1 MKSMRKI
8 TAMLMAMS
16 LILAVFTFSASAAGV
31 DDLNT
36 AVAQMSIAEGY
47 SNRQAAALNA
57 MDIYNGLDDAEKEQV
72 AHLYLKIQETIA
84 ELDEI
89 KAMADEFIMLVA
101 TISDVAVGDIMGVI
115 ERAEVLVVDQTYPGI
130 TEAKQSLAELKAAH
144 LLLVE
149 NCLLFIDAVA
159 VAEQLSIEEY
169 LELKAAVAEAE
180 KYISSINQSY
190 PGVSGAYLSYTFII
204 SEINTKERYTEGI
217 VSRINAMINAETY
230 IEKLTIQNEIANLIR
245 DDNYLPDYAGL
256 TEELLLQMAET
267 EEYMGQCVINATRF
281 ILMVDAVATAE
292 NYRGALIACYPYL
305 EGVDLTVDGA
315 EAAKDSFDEMVEE
328 YNEVASYCNSLMSG
342 K

>member
-8 TAMLMAMS
+8 TAMLLALS
-16 LILAVFTFSASAAGV
+16 LLITVFAFSASAAGV

-36 AVAQMSIAEGY
+36 AVAQMMSAEGY
-47 SNRQAAALNA
+47 SDRESAYLAAVA
-57 MDIYNGLDDAEKEQV
+57 IYNGLDEREKEQV
-72 AHLYLKIQETIA
+72 ASLYLKIVETRA
-84 ELDEI
+84 ELENI
-89 KAMADEFIMLVA
+89 KANAEDFIILVA
-101 TISDVAVGDIMGVI
+101 TISDVAVGDRMDVI
-115 ERAEVLVVDQTYPGI
+115 DSAEAFVVDDTYPGVR
-130 TEAKQSLAELKAAH
+130 EAKETLANLKAAH

-149 NCLLFIDAVA
+149 NCILFIDAVA
-159 VAEQLSIEEY
+159 VAEEISIEEY
-169 LELKAAVAEAE
+169 TELKAAVAEVE

-204 SEINTKERYTEGI
+204 SEINTKERYTKG
-217 VSRINAMINAETY
+217 VVDRINAMINAETY
-230 IEKLTIQNEIANLIR
+230 IEKLTIQNEISNLIR
-245 DDNYLPDYAGL
+245 DDNFLPDYEGL
-256 TEELLLQMAET
+256 TEELLIKMAET
-267 EEYMGQCVINATRF
+267 EEYMRECVIGATAF

-328 YNEVASYCNSLMSG
+328 YNEVVTYCNHFMSG